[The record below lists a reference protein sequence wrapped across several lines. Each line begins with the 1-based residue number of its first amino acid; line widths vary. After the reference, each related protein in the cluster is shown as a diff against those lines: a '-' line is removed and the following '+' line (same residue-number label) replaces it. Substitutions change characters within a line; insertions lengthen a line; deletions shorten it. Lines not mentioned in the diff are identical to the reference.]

1 MLGSFAHP
9 PRDRQVEIHHY
20 YYRSKE
26 DYLKKTTLGFVD
38 KEGAKQKFRRAD
50 RLEQQFAGHNEIENP
65 WAAEKF
71 SPGIT
76 ELLQDLGYGKPYV

>member
-1 MLGSFAHP
+1 
-9 PRDRQVEIHHY
+9 
-20 YYRSKE
+20 
-26 DYLKKTTLGFVD
+26 VD

-71 SPGIT
+71 SPGIS